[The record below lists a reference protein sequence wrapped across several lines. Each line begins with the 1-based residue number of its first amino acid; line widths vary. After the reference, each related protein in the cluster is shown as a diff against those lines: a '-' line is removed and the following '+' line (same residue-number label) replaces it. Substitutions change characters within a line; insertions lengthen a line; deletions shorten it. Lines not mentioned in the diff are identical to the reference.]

1 MDCGH
6 TETPPSSPAVLALR
20 KRRGLDSAVLSTPP
34 AQAKQD
40 TNLFQ
45 QQLPSPVTPTA
56 SSGFP
61 ALSPVR
67 PCDADPVREAVS
79 EICSSINNN
88 TDLVNNL
95 SFHTPGHSAVSIQ
108 QARALLSPID
118 PIHDPEWKTSST
130 PLGRGTYACVYD
142 LCNASR
148 QAAFALKVPQTSR
161 KSSHIYKEATILSRL
176 QCARAPLYAP
186 VIPFYGLTLVNK
198 SHHKKLRS
206 NETVPAIVLERMNC
220 SLKHFYTY
228 NTEFDN
234 THWRVLAES
243 LLSGLQLLKSRSVVH
258 GDIKTENILMDFDS
272 DAMPR
277 YYLADFSSARVVF
290 AGDTRPPSLETT
302 LEYCAPE
309 QMSQCANSSFET
321 DLYSVGLTLLAAI
334 TKAEPYAEL
343 MAAMTHG
350 EPGGGASLPQTQW
363 LMSAISKN
371 SPLEFNVLREE
382 LWVQW
387 RNELA
392 FLAQILQD
400 RMPLEHC
407 LRALQGI

>member
-1 MDCGH
+1 MNRGH
-6 TETPPSSPAVLALR
+6 TETPPSSPAMLALR
-20 KRRGLDSAVLSTPP
+20 KRRGMDSTVLATPP
-34 AQAKQD
+34 AQAKHN
-40 TNLFQ
+40 TKLFQ

-61 ALSPVR
+61 VLSPAR
-67 PCDADPVREAVS
+67 PWDAGPAGDTVS
-79 EICSSINNN
+79 EIRSSINNN
-88 TDLVNNL
+88 IDLVRNM
-95 SFHTPGHSAVSIQ
+95 SFHTPGDSAISVQ
-108 QARALLSPID
+108 HARALLSPID
-118 PIHDPEWKTSST
+118 PVHDPQWQTSAA
-130 PLGRGTYACVYD
+130 PLGRGAYACVYD
-142 LCNASR
+142 LRNSSQ

-176 QCARAPLYAP
+176 QHARTPRTP

-228 NTEFDN
+228 SPDFDN
-234 THWRVLAES
+234 AQWYLLAES

-258 GDIKTENILMDFDS
+258 GDIKTENVLIDFD
-272 DAMPR
+272 DEGTPR
-277 YYLADFSSARVVF
+277 YYLADFSSARVVV
-290 AGDTRPPSLETT
+290 AGDPRPPSLETT
-302 LEYCAPE
+302 LEYCSPE

-321 DLYSVGLTLLAAI
+321 DLYSVGLTLLATI

-350 EPGGGASLPQTQW
+350 EPGGSSSLPQTQW

-371 SPLEFNVLREE
+371 SPLEFNVLHEE
-382 LWVQW
+382 LWMQW
-387 RNELA
+387 ESELA
-392 FLAQILQD
+392 FLALILQD

-407 LRALQGI
+407 LRALHEI